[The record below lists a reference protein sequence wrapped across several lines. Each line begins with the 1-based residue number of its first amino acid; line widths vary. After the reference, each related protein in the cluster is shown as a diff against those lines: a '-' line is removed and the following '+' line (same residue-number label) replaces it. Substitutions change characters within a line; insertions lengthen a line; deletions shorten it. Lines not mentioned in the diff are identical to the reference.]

1 MAVRQHSSSFLRFIP
16 SILNSIQNNT
26 LTHSHTD
33 LFRVICVNRL
43 SRNYRVLRHWK
54 PFRLKVDVF
63 VVLTDIVFEN
73 YCHSAIFVRNWYMAV
88 AIAFLLLFSNSI
100 NFQWTLNCWNCRNPN
115 ENRWVTYVQLTVS
128 FHPAKLIETAKT
140 MLLQRYL
147 QFFLRE
153 ICVVLLFA
161 VPKLINCLISIW
173 VLSLII
179 EREKKAHTQRQWRIR

>member
-26 LTHSHTD
+26 LAHSHTD
-33 LFRVICVNRL
+33 PFRVICVNRL

-63 VVLTDIVFEN
+63 LYLQISSLKIIAITRFSYAIDIWL
-73 YCHSAIFVRNWYMAV
+73 RWLL
-88 AIAFLLLFSNSI
+88 LLLFFFQLNRFPMDTLLLKLQETKRKPVSNLCSI
-100 NFQWTLNCWNCRNPN
+100 NCVFSSSQTNW
-115 ENRWVTYVQLTVS
+115 E
-128 FHPAKLIETAKT
+128 AKT

-179 EREKKAHTQRQWRIR
+179 ERKKKHILNGNDE

>member
-88 AIAFLLLFSNSI
+88 AIAFFLLFSNSI

-128 FHPAKLIETAKT
+128 FHPAKLIEKLKQCYYNAIFNSFSE
-140 MLLQRYL
+140 RYVL
-147 QFFLRE
+147 CFFLPFPNW
-153 ICVVLLFA
+153 LT
-161 VPKLINCLISIW
+161 
-173 VLSLII
+173 VLSVSEYYHLSS
-179 EREKKAHTQRQWRIR
+179 REKKAHTQRQWRIR